1 MPFHVGIRK
10 PGLHRQRTNL
20 LQGAT
25 QGILAGII
33 ICTMTNCNQG
43 NTGSSQAT
51 GWEWSELRSIP
62 DSIGFAGSFTGVS
75 EGALMVAGGAN
86 FPNGG
91 TPWNGG
97 TKKWYDHIYV
107 LDTNA
112 SEWKMAGKLPIPL
125 GYGVS
130 VTTSDGWL
138 LMGGS
143 NEEGHS
149 NKVWRLRFHN
159 GYVVYDSMPSL
170 PFPLANAC
178 GALVD
183 QTVYIAGGLKTPDDK
198 ETSSVFLSL
207 NLADISSGWRSLPA
221 WPGPSRMLSVAAAAN
236 HSFFLFSG
244 AQLVN
249 GQRLYLKDAYRYQPG
264 RGWSQ
269 LAEMPHATVAAPSPG
284 WVGNSRAIYLFGG
297 DDGQLAARSSE
308 LRERHPG
315 FSSDILSYSPDQDSW
330 SIAAPIPTRIEK
342 DAVAVPNN
350 SVWAPVT
357 TGMAVWNNQLVFP
370 GGEVRPG
377 TRTPRVLLARPID
390 STNTSK

>member
-1 MPFHVGIRK
+1 MPFHAGFMK
-10 PGLHRQRTNL
+10 SGPTRQRKL
-20 LQGAT
+20 FRREVIP
-25 QGILAGII
+25 GILAGII

-43 NTGSSQAT
+43 SSGSAKNIDF
-51 GWEWSELRSIP
+51 EWSELAPIP
-62 DSIGFAGSFTGVS
+62 DSVGFAGSFTGVS
-75 EGALMVAGGAN
+75 EGALLVAGGAN

-97 TKKWYDHIYV
+97 RKKWYDHIYV
-107 LDTNA
+107 LESDA
-112 SEWKMAGKLPIPL
+112 AEWKLAGKLPIPL

-130 VTTSDGWL
+130 VTTTDGWL
-138 LMGGS
+138 LIGGS

-149 NKVWRLRFHN
+149 SEVWRLSYKD

-170 PFPLANAC
+170 PFSLANAC

-183 QTVYIAGGLKTPDDK
+183 QTVYIAGGIKAPDAK

-207 NLADISSGWRSLPA
+207 NLADTSGGWRSLPA
-221 WPGPSRMLSVAAAAN
+221 WPGPSRMLSVAASDD

-244 AQLVN
+244 TQLQK
-249 GQRLYLKDAYRYQPG
+249 GERIYLKDAYRYDPG

-269 LAEMPHATVAAPSPG
+269 LAQLPHATVASPSPA
-284 WVGNSRAIYLFGG
+284 WVTDQRAICLFGG
-297 DDGQLAARSSE
+297 DDGQLAAKSGD

-315 FSSDILSYSPDQDSW
+315 FSRDILKYSPDQDSW
-330 SIAAPIPTRIEK
+330 SVAGQIPTRIEK

-357 TGMAVWNNQLVFP
+357 TGMAVWNQQLVFP

-377 TRTPRVLLARPID
+377 TRTPRVLIARPID
-390 STNTSK
+390 STHTAK